1 MLKHFTTVVQE
12 VEITLQCRHASEWP
26 PVHARLDEPLES
38 QRARGLISEHKYQQV
53 QVWERVCGL
62 KEMGTKCLRCP
73 FSESS
78 VYRALLSFIPKG

>member
-38 QRARGLISEHKYQQV
+38 QRA
-53 QVWERVCGL
+53 
-62 KEMGTKCLRCP
+62 
-73 FSESS
+73 S
-78 VYRALLSFIPKG
+78 VSVG